1 MASRVLFVCV
11 GNRVRSTFAEFYLR
25 NWFTKRGMDIAVSSA
40 GFIPQML
47 TDRLAELNIPS
58 PQPFYNRPM
67 SELTMAALLEKGI
80 RVPKGWRSK
89 KLTLEMITETDLLIT
104 ALPAQKED
112 ILRLYKK
119 AQKKVFT
126 IRDLSKKDDYL
137 FFEDFSV
144 PPFNENFWH
153 YVEEDPQYVSRTLQT
168 WEQTL
173 IGAIPNIIEQLGIR
187 DREKNG

>member
-11 GNRVRSTFAEFYLR
+11 GNRVRSAFAEFYLR
-25 NWFTKRGMDIAVSSA
+25 NWFTKRGLDIAVSSA
-40 GFIPQML
+40 GFIPQIL

-67 SELTMAALLEKGI
+67 SELTMAALLEKGF

-89 KLTLEMITETDLLIT
+89 KLTLEMIKETDLLIT

-112 ILRLYKK
+112 ILSLYKE
-119 AQKKVFT
+119 AQNKVFT
-126 IRDLSKKDDYL
+126 IRDLAKRDDYL
-137 FFEDFSV
+137 FFEDISI
-144 PPFNENFWH
+144 PSYNDNFWH

-173 IGAIPNIIEQLGIR
+173 IGAIPKIIERLGIR
-187 DREKNG
+187 AREKNG